1 MMKRRGRCEEEETE
15 KEKEGGGGA
24 EQSRAEQDAIHLI
37 IALQALCHGE
47 MYDITHIRLVDTHPV
62 RYCRTYYLYVTEN
75 VSAVQRKGRD
85 QDGREQNRTERNV
98 I

>member
-1 MMKRRGRCEEEETE
+1 MKKKKQKKKK
-15 KEKEGGGGA
+15 KEAE